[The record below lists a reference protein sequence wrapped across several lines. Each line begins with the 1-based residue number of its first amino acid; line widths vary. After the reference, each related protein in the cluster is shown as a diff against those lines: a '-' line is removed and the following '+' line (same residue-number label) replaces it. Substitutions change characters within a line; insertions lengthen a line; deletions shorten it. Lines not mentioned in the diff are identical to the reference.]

1 MDETVCFKYCP
12 QLRDYATAAAMCEAM
27 GLTLAS
33 IESET
38 ENGIASALSG
48 GSVFWIGLDDRL
60 VEGTFRWLDGA
71 TSSYR
76 KWSPGRPDN
85 YLGSQDCTF
94 LNPNVLDRWDDDMC
108 YNPHHFMCKVASEFR
123 YSPLLRYCSS

>member
-48 GSVFWIGLDDRL
+48 GSAFWIGLDDRL

-76 KWSPGRPDN
+76 KWSPSEPNN
-85 YLGSQDCTF
+85 YFGKEDCTN
-94 LNPNVLDRWDDDMC
+94 LIPSNLGRWNDFPCD
-108 YNPHHFMCKVASEFR
+108 HARSFMCKVADPSCP
-123 YSPLLRYCSS
+123 SHA

>member
-33 IESET
+33 IESER

-76 KWSPGRPDN
+76 KWSPNEPN
-85 YLGSQDCTF
+85 NNLGKEDCIN
-94 LNPNVLDRWDDDMC
+94 LSPSNLGRWDDVLCD
-108 YNPHHFMCKVASEFR
+108 HARSFMCKVADPSCP
-123 YSPLLRYCSS
+123 SHA